1 MQTTLEMTWAGRKEW
16 ASKFSWLQTSCK
28 VESQQ
33 TLKILSI
40 ILKAIFNL
48 GKWKLF
54 SVMRFS
60 ELNIATSHKARF
72 HSFELF
78 FFLNGHT
85 TNDYKHTTE
94 DRTQEWWNF
103 VARKLLKSM
112 CPMRKQIT
120 LLYFFCMLTNIN
132 LTKQT
137 VQIRHY
143 TAGNL
148 LVDKIWIESF
158 WWTMFW
164 LEFVGGQF
172 WMETF
177 KWKSFSWKFW
187 WKLHAFKK

>member
-1 MQTTLEMTWAGRKEW
+1 MSIFLHRSFLSYKIYPKKKCANRGKFFTFKVLNGHKKQTTLEITWAGRKEW

-54 SVMRFS
+54 SIMGFS
-60 ELNIATSHKARF
+60 ELNIATSHNWARF
-72 HSFELF
+72 HSFVLF
-78 FFLNGHT
+78 SFLNGHT

-120 LLYFFCMLTNIN
+120 LLYFFFVCW
-132 LTKQT
+132 
-137 VQIRHY
+137 QI
-143 TAGNL
+143 
-148 LVDKIWIESF
+148 
-158 WWTMFW
+158 
-164 LEFVGGQF
+164 
-172 WMETF
+172 
-177 KWKSFSWKFW
+177 
-187 WKLHAFKK
+187 